1 MAKARSQ
8 YRCSECHHV
17 TAKWVGRC
25 PDCGTWGTVDE
36 VAVLAAVNGSP
47 VRRAV
52 APTTPAV
59 PISSIDPGATR
70 HYHTGVS
77 ELDRVLGGGIVPG
90 SVTLLAGDPGV
101 GKSTLLL
108 EVAHRW
114 AEAGRRAL
122 YLSGEESAGQIRMRA
137 ERTGCSH
144 DDVYLAAESDLQTAL
159 GHIEEVR
166 PTLVV
171 VDSVQTMS
179 TTEADGVTGG
189 VTQVRAVTTA
199 LTMTAKTTGVAII
212 LVGHVTKD
220 GAIAGP
226 RSLEHLV
233 DVVLHFEGDKTST
246 LRMVRGVKNRFGAA
260 DEVGCFMLHDNGID
274 CVADPSGL
282 FLDQRPAPVS
292 GTAVTVTLDGKRP
305 LIGEVQA
312 LIAVPT
318 TSTPR
323 RAVSGIDSARAAMI
337 TAVLEKRA
345 NLRVGPCDIYL
356 STVGGMRLTDPSSDL
371 AVALA
376 IASAYADLPLPTTA
390 IAIGEVGLAGDL
402 RRVSGMERRLAEAAR
417 LGFTCAVVP
426 PGVKTVPIGLRAIAA
441 DNITAA
447 MKVLD
452 GDRGEG
458 RPLRGGAM
466 AVKSSRRNVVQLAR
480 PTLRETIGRLAPGT
494 ALRDGLERIL
504 RGRTGALIVLG
515 YDDSVEAICDGGFS
529 LDVRYAPTRLRELS
543 KMDGAVVLSSDGTRI
558 LRANVQLVPDP
569 SIPTDES
576 GTRHRSAE
584 RTAVQTGYPVVSVS
598 HSMSIVTVYVAGERH
613 VVPDSATILSRANQT
628 IDTLE
633 RYKSRLDEV
642 SRQLSTAEIEDFVT
656 LRDVMTVVQRL
667 EMVRRISLEIDSDVV
682 ELGTDGRQ
690 LKLQLEELV
699 GDNDTARE
707 LIVRDYHANP
717 DPPTAAQVTATL
729 EELDGLSDTELLDFT
744 TLARVFGYPSTAEAQ
759 DSAMSSRGYRAM
771 AGIPRLQFAH
781 VDLLVRSFGS
791 LQGLLAASANDLQS
805 VEGIGSMWARHI
817 REGLSQL
824 AESTIAD
831 RLA

>member
-1 MAKARSQ
+1 M
-8 YRCSECHHV
+8 
-17 TAKWVGRC
+17 
-25 PDCGTWGTVDE
+25 
-36 VAVLAAVNGSP
+36 
-47 VRRAV
+47 
-52 APTTPAV
+52 
-59 PISSIDPGATR
+59 
-70 HYHTGVS
+70 
-77 ELDRVLGGGIVPG
+77 LGGGIVPG

-114 AEAGRRAL
+114 AQAGRRAL

-144 DDVYLAAESDLQTAL
+144 DEVYLAAESDLQTAL

-233 DVVLHFEGDKTST
+233 DVVLHFEGDKTSA

-260 DEVGCFMLHDNGID
+260 DEVGCFMLHDNGIE

-312 LIAVPT
+312 LIAAPT
-318 TSTPR
+318 TSIAAACRQRHRLGACGDDRGGAGEAGPSEGRAVRHLPVDGRRDAADRSVVGPR
-323 RAVSGIDSARAAMI
+323 RRAGDRVGLRRPAHADDGRRDRRGRPGRRPAPGERHGAAAGRGRPARVHVRGSSARREDRAA
-337 TAVLEKRA
+337 R
-345 NLRVGPCDIYL
+345 
-356 STVGGMRLTDPSSDL
+356 
-371 AVALA
+371 
-376 IASAYADLPLPTTA
+376 
-390 IAIGEVGLAGDL
+390 LAGDGG
-402 RRVSGMERRLAEAAR
+402 RQHHRCNEGA
-417 LGFTCAVVP
+417 
-426 PGVKTVPIGLRAIAA
+426 
-441 DNITAA
+441 
-447 MKVLD
+447 D

-584 RTAVQTGYPVVSVS
+584 RTAIQTGYPVDV
-598 HSMSIVTVYVAGERH
+598 GEPFDEHR
-613 VVPDSATILSRANQT
+613 DRLRCRRAA
-628 IDTLE
+628 
-633 RYKSRLDEV
+633 RGARL
-642 SRQLSTAEIEDFVT
+642 
-656 LRDVMTVVQRL
+656 
-667 EMVRRISLEIDSDVV
+667 
-682 ELGTDGRQ
+682 GRPSCR
-690 LKLQLEELV
+690 
-699 GDNDTARE
+699 A
-707 LIVRDYHANP
+707 
-717 DPPTAAQVTATL
+717 PT
-729 EELDGLSDTELLDFT
+729 
-744 TLARVFGYPSTAEAQ
+744 RPSTRW
-759 DSAMSSRGYRAM
+759 SGTSRG
-771 AGIPRLQFAH
+771 
-781 VDLLVRSFGS
+781 
-791 LQGLLAASANDLQS
+791 
-805 VEGIGSMWARHI
+805 
-817 REGLSQL
+817 
-824 AESTIAD
+824 ST
-831 RLA
+831 R